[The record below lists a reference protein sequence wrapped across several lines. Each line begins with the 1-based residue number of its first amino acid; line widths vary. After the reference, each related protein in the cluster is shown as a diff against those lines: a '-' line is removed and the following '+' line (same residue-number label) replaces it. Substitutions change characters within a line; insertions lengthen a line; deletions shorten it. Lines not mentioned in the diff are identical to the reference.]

1 MSSRNV
7 RVFVVEDHP
16 STARALKDFLGGAG
30 FGVEV
35 AMDMASA
42 LELVGKIS
50 FDVLLC
56 DLNLPDGTGW
66 DLLAELRKR
75 GPVRAIAFSA
85 FDGPEHIARSEAA
98 GFLQYFV
105 KGSPPQDLL
114 TAIKRAAAAAL
125 PPLENKGLARESM
138 ER

>member
-16 STARALKDFLGGAG
+16 GVAQALKNFLGGAG

-35 AMDMASA
+35 AMDVASA
-42 LELVGKIS
+42 LELAGKIS

-75 GPVRAIAFSA
+75 GPVRGIAFSA
-85 FDGPEHIARSEAA
+85 FDEPGHIARSEAA
-98 GFLQYFV
+98 GFLEYFV

-114 TAIKRAAAAAL
+114 TAIKRAAAAARCR
-125 PPLENKGLARESM
+125 PS
-138 ER
+138 